1 MLSSARELSFKR
13 TDLFPAIKPGDDF
26 YDYAVGGWL
35 RSHPIPDDQSR
46 WGVFEMLADIT
57 NATVRDIVEHPER
70 FAGTSDARLAELVGG
85 FYRTAMDEE
94 KIEQVGAAPLTAFFE
109 KIATVSDSASLARVT
124 AEMHLQ
130 VARPLFVLVAATDAK
145 ASDQVITGLVQG
157 GLGLPER
164 DYYLATDER
173 SVMIRQ
179 KYAEYL
185 TTLFQLAGFA
195 DSAHKTA
202 QVIALETKLAEISV
216 AKEDLRD
223 PVKNYNK
230 MSFAEMC
237 SRVPG
242 FDWQTYFST
251 LGVSTVVSVD
261 VGQLPFFEKMGAII
275 ASATEEDLRSYLQA
289 FVVRGLAPYLSKA
302 FLDTHFAFFG
312 TVMSGAK
319 QMKPRAKRMIEL
331 TNDCLGKAVGKLY
344 VRESFSSEAKARAEA
359 LVANLRAVMGD
370 RITRLPWMSEATK
383 QQALH
388 KLASMTV
395 KIGYP
400 DVWLDY
406 SSLTLGTESLADNVG
421 RCYAFEVRRELAKIG
436 KPVDTTEWLM
446 DPQTVNA
453 YFEPSK
459 NEIVFP
465 AAILQPPFFDELADD
480 AMNYGSI
487 GAVIG
492 HEITHAFDDQGRQ
505 YDAKGN
511 LHDWWTKEDGE
522 LFSAAA
528 KRLVE
533 QFNTY
538 SPVEGIFVNGQF
550 TLGENIADLGGLAI
564 AFEAFQRTP
573 QGQST
578 ELIDGFTGAQ
588 RFFLSY
594 AQSWKTNIR
603 EEKARLY
610 VKVDPHSPAKFRTN
624 GPLSN
629 MQSFFDAFEVMP
641 GDALYRPPSERVVIW

>member
-1 MLSSARELSFKR
+1 MLSSARELAFKR
-13 TDLFPAIKPGDDF
+13 TDLFPEVKPGDDF
-26 YDYAVGGWL
+26 YEYAVGGWL

-70 FAGTSDARLAELVGG
+70 FAGTSDARIAELVGG

-94 KIEQVGAAPLTAFFE
+94 KIEQVGATPLTTFFE
-109 KIATVSDSASLARVT
+109 KIGTVSDSASLARVT
-124 AEMHLQ
+124 AELHLQ
-130 VARPLFVLVAATDAK
+130 VARPLFILVAATDAK

-173 SVMIRQ
+173 SVLIRQ

-185 TTLFQLAGFA
+185 TKLFQLAGFA

-242 FDWQTYFST
+242 FDWSTYFSA
-251 LGVSTVVSVD
+251 LGVSTTVAID
-261 VGQLPFFEKMGAII
+261 VGQVPFFEQLGAII
-275 ASATEEDLRSYLQA
+275 ASVSQEDLHSYLQA

-359 LVANLRAVMGD
+359 LVANLRVVMGD

-400 DVWLDY
+400 DVWPDY

-421 RCYAFEVRRELAKIG
+421 RCYAFEVRRELVKIG

-522 LFSAAA
+522 LFSVAA

-564 AFEAFQRTP
+564 AFEAFQRTE

-578 ELIDGFTGAQ
+578 ELIDGFTGVQ

-629 MQSFFDAFEVMP
+629 MQSFFDAFEVVP